1 MPKCGVC
8 GWSFSDRTL
17 TKHAET
23 PCGEES
29 TMEELFKPAWGALL
43 IGAENSWQVLSVE
56 EEASE

>member
-17 TKHAET
+17 TK
-23 PCGEES
+23 